1 MLHRLLIADDQPA
14 ILHILRRELEH
25 DSFLQ
30 VCGEAV
36 DGADAVAKAKELQP
50 DLIVLDLTMP
60 GMSGLEAAG
69 EIIKQSPG
77 IPILLFTLFNTPDV
91 RLQAA
96 KAGIRAVISK
106 ADGIKPLRAAIETA
120 IESKITEHGGGARGS
135 LAGPQ
140 LQPLPEPG

>member
-77 IPILLFTLFNTPDV
+77 IPILLFTLFNTLDV

-106 ADGIKPLRAAIETA
+106 ADGIRPLRAAIETA
-120 IESKITEHGGGARGS
+120 IEKEQDNQTRR
-135 LAGPQ
+135 LRAG
-140 LQPLPEPG
+140 

>member
-77 IPILLFTLFNTPDV
+77 IPILLFTLFNTLDV
-91 RLQAA
+91 RLQAG

-106 ADGIKPLRAAIETA
+106 ADGIRPLRAAIETA
-120 IESKITEHGGGARGS
+120 IEKEQDNQTRR
-135 LAGPQ
+135 LRAG
-140 LQPLPEPG
+140 